1 MAMIERVR
9 GPSELRSIAQRAHRL
24 LWAQSVE
31 DYQGGADADQSDGE
45 AARVILRSL
54 SPDEFDAVIKM
65 LRLMVCN
72 S

>member
-31 DYQGGADADQSDGE
+31 DYQRGADAMAKRRGQSC
-45 AARVILRSL
+45 ARCR
-54 SPDEFDAVIKM
+54 
-65 LRLMVCN
+65 RTN
-72 S
+72 STR